1 MQWPTPLW
9 QKFKIGSGSFAGEN
23 KVLKKLHCKDWDTT
37 GKKFIKEAKIMKELQ
52 HKNIVKFFAVCL
64 NPFGILIE
72 FCTFDFELLFDR
84 WSSKYKYFIRF

>member
-1 MQWPTPLW
+1 
-9 QKFKIGSGSFAGEN
+9 
-23 KVLKKLHCKDWDTT
+23 
-37 GKKFIKEAKIMKELQ
+37 MKELQ

-84 WSSKYKYFIRF
+84 WSSINTLSDFLHYIDNFEAESFEETFPNIAFQLRLHQTNSVV